1 MNIMFQIRAPFIYT
15 KHHRID
21 RVSVVAVNMIPIIT
35 ISGIRRAPTPLGGC
49 VPILCVYFGK
59 HVEFWLST
67 KTIYPKHDKY
77 TCAFWQYRFARFIII
92 GKVHFSCVFFVVV
105 FFFGRIPVGGSR
117 CKKWKDVSREKS
129 YMLWE

>member
-105 FFFGRIPVGGSR
+105 FFSVEFLLAAVAARNGR
-117 CKKWKDVSREKS
+117 
-129 YMLWE
+129 M